1 MEARDGDG
9 EPEPYAVAPVLDTEG
24 VRAMAAIAG
33 DHGPAATV
41 GSAEQSGG
49 SSAWS
54 GGAAVLSV
62 GSAVLLLGALLLPA
76 AVPPAAAQEEDAA
89 PAELSISTART
100 DDHPTVQVTVDVPSI
115 GGELDI
121 GPEAFTLT
129 EDGEERAVEVER
141 LASEDLEVML
151 VIDSSG
157 SMAGVPIEAAQA
169 AALEF
174 VAQMPPA
181 VEIAVTRFSTEVE
194 LLSDFTTDRQETIT
208 ALEGLSSQVWTSMY
222 DAVHTALDVFDEREA
237 TREAIVLLSDGGDN
251 RSEATLEETV
261 ERLSGRDEVLTIVE
275 LITAERPEARERFG
289 RDDPDADAVDLAALG
304 SLADAAGQGS
314 VVSPDDLDALTEVY
328 EDIAATLLNQYELT
342 FTSQAAD
349 AAELVVRFEHEGVVA
364 EGSRT
369 IELPAAPEEPE
380 PEPEST
386 EEVEELEDGLA
397 EPDDE
402 AALPTQ
408 REPPATGWWT
418 EPWAFNTAVVVF
430 IVGLIGGLIYS
441 HGWRLRDR
449 FESQGR

>member
-1 MEARDGDG
+1 MEPVPSTGAR
-9 EPEPYAVAPVLDTEG
+9 VLDTEG
-24 VRAMAAIAG
+24 VSAMAAIAG
-33 DHGPAATV
+33 DHAPSTALRAVAAV
-41 GSAEQSGG
+41 
-49 SSAWS
+49 
-54 GGAAVLSV
+54 GAA
-62 GSAVLLLGALLLPA
+62 ALLLSALLLPA
-76 AVPPAAAQEEDAA
+76 AAPPAAAQEDGTD
-89 PAELSISTART
+89 PIELSISTARS

-115 GGELDI
+115 GGELEI

-129 EDGEERAVEVER
+129 EDGEEREVEVER

-157 SMAGVPIEAAQA
+157 SMAGVPIEAARA

-181 VEIAVTRFSTEVE
+181 VEIGVTRFSEDVE
-194 LLSDFTTDRQETIT
+194 LLSDFTTDREETIA
-208 ALEGLSSQVWTSMY
+208 ALEGLESLSWTSMY
-222 DAVHTALDVFDEREA
+222 DAVHTALDVFEEREA

-289 RDDPDADAVDLAALG
+289 RDDPDADEIDLAALNAM
-304 SLADAAGQGS
+304 ADAAGQGS

-328 EDIAATLLNQYELT
+328 EEIAAALLNQYELT
-342 FTSQAAD
+342 FTSEAFD
-349 AAELVVRFEHEGVVA
+349 AAELAVRFEYEDVVA

-369 IELPAAPEEPE
+369 VELPAAPEEPE
-380 PEPEST
+380 PV
-386 EEVEELEDGLA
+386 EEVEEVEEPEDDGDGL
-397 EPDDE
+397 DDSE
-402 AALPTQ
+402 AAALPSPP
-408 REPPATGWWT
+408 RDPPATGWWT
-418 EPWAFNTAVVVF
+418 EPWAFNTAIVVF
-430 IVGLIGGLIYS
+430 VIGLIGGLLYT